1 MRWRFPKH
9 SRVSKSQASWIL
21 SCTGA
26 AFATK
31 TYPKDVFVRSCSLGL
46 CRDIWRPCQH
56 LSQPLPQV
64 PAPGPAR
71 RVPGPGRAG
80 PGTRATGSG
89 PEAPGARTRRA
100 GCRGRARARRAPS
113 ARLAHAWQA
122 RALARSG
129 ARARRACKLPQQHPL
144 HSKHHPDT
152 SRARDLGP
160 TSPNIPGPRHGLP
173 MPRCPTFK
181 NTVNTVKA
189 TSRASSQAPSACP
202 KCWHQRPRAGLDTR
216 RRVQNRVC
224 VCVLFLLWL
233 ARAVRDSSANCSAR
247 NNAMCLSHACTP
259 MRSTCL
265 RTCSHPRAPCAFHV
279 GRRVYVCVLM

>member
-1 MRWRFPKH
+1 MYWCGFCHEDLPKRCICLQLF
-9 SRVSKSQASWIL
+9 SGTLQGYLAS
-21 SCTGA
+21 A
-26 AFATK
+26 H
-31 TYPKDVFVRSCSLGL
+31 
-46 CRDIWRPCQH
+46 PCQH

-129 ARARRACKLPQQHPL
+129 ARARRARKLPQQHPL

-152 SRARDLGP
+152 SRARDLDP

-181 NTVNTVKA
+181 NTVDTVKA
-189 TSRASSQAPSACP
+189 TSRASSQTPSACP

-224 VCVLFLLWL
+224 VCVCFSCCGLRALSATLLQTVL
-233 ARAVRDSSANCSAR
+233 PG
-247 NNAMCLSHACTP
+247 M
-259 MRSTCL
+259 
-265 RTCSHPRAPCAFHV
+265 APCACHT
-279 GRRVYVCVLM
+279 RARP